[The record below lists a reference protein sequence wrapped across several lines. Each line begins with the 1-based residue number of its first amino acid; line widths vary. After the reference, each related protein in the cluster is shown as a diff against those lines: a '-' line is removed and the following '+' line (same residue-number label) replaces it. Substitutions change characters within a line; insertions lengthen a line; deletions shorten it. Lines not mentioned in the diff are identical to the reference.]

1 MAVISYAKPGRR
13 NMEAFLRDFDQS
25 VGSKLGEKRFGEIG
39 DLYSRRRKSL
49 ESLDWILWSSTDRGQ
64 NGSSTVELTTHYGK
78 SSGERRVSNSLENAG
93 N

>member
-1 MAVISYAKPGRR
+1 
-13 NMEAFLRDFDQS
+13 MEAFLRDFDQS
-25 VGSKLGEKRFGEIG
+25 VGSKLGEKRFGEKRFGEIG

-49 ESLDWILWSSTDRGQ
+49 ESLDWIFWSSTDRGQ
-64 NGSSTVELTTHYGK
+64 NGSSTVELTTHYRK